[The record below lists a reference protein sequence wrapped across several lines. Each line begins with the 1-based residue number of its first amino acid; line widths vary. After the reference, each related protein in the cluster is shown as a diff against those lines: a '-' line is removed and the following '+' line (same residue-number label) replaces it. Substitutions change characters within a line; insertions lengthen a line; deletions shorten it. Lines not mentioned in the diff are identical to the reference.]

1 MDDVL
6 IVGAGPTGL
15 WLAAELR
22 RGGVPDV
29 TILEAREQRS
39 PHSKAL
45 TVHART
51 LELFAS
57 RGALEPFLAEGI
69 QIPTGHFGGLPD
81 RVDLRVL
88 DSPFPFTL
96 AIPQARTEE
105 LLEEQALALGV
116 RIRRGVKVTGLTRD
130 AESVTVQVGN
140 DALRARYVVG
150 CDGTRSQVRTSAG
163 IGYTG
168 TDDTAWGLLGDV
180 VLDEVPPAI
189 DEPGYM
195 AVPLPGGLH
204 RVICT
209 TSHRPEGPLTLE
221 QFAAQVREVSGS
233 DLGMRDPQWL
243 SVFGNAARLADRYRE
258 GRVLLAGDAAH
269 QHFPAGGV
277 GMNVGLQDAHALGW
291 RLARV
296 AQKTSS
302 EALLDD
308 YARERRPVGADLLRS
323 TQAQTVLLTRSDP
336 DVRQLRALLSEFI
349 ATVPEFAKAL
359 GENLSGHSVRYPAT
373 PGDHPLTGT
382 RLTSAPLTTTNPF
395 DRLVPA
401 RPVLI
406 TSPGTTTKP
415 TMDVDKHEFS
425 FATAD
430 EIAAVL
436 VRPDGH
442 VAWVGTAH
450 EDLADQAAAAV
461 RELLA

>member
-1 MDDVL
+1 M
-6 IVGAGPTGL
+6 
-15 WLAAELR
+15 
-22 RGGVPDV
+22 
-29 TILEAREQRS
+29 
-39 PHSKAL
+39 
-45 TVHART
+45 HART

-277 GMNVGLQDAHALGW
+277 GMNVGLQDAHALAGAW
-291 RLARV
+291 PALPRKPAAKHCSTTTPASAAR
-296 AQKTSS
+296 S
-302 EALLDD
+302 
-308 YARERRPVGADLLRS
+308 ARTCCAAPRRRPCC
-323 TQAQTVLLTRSDP
+323 
-336 DVRQLRALLSEFI
+336 
-349 ATVPEFAKAL
+349 
-359 GENLSGHSVRYPAT
+359 
-373 PGDHPLTGT
+373 
-382 RLTSAPLTTTNPF
+382 
-395 DRLVPA
+395 
-401 RPVLI
+401 
-406 TSPGTTTKP
+406 
-415 TMDVDKHEFS
+415 
-425 FATAD
+425 
-430 EIAAVL
+430 
-436 VRPDGH
+436 
-442 VAWVGTAH
+442 
-450 EDLADQAAAAV
+450 
-461 RELLA
+461 